1 MARPQ
6 KITEQTKTYNL
17 LMTVEQWDKLAYFSD
32 KRQRTELEQVSVA
45 DLIRDAIDLY
55 IHVLGQEEDEETGNQ
70 D

>member
-17 LMTVEQWDKLAYFSD
+17 LMTVDQWDRLAYFSD
-32 KRQRTELEQVSVA
+32 KQQRTELEQVSVA

-55 IHVLGQEEDEETGNQ
+55 IHVLEQEDEETGTEG
-70 D
+70 